1 MYQPLGRQLSPSAP
15 NLHSRVDAS
24 GGVQPTNPTRIE
36 RNANTCA
43 TDWQII
49 LHLRSLFE
57 SNPALISTLMADAS
71 ANAPAGYAET
81 LLVAA
86 KEALAERPGSV
97 DLHLHT
103 AAAAARCGRIIVA
116 ESVLRQLLAIDPD
129 HAKARAM
136 LADVSASTLNT
147 EGDTEAAEASS
158 HNVGEIV
165 QPTFGRRGGR
175 GNELPS

>member
-1 MYQPLGRQLSPSAP
+1 MGRQFAPSALT
-15 NLHSRVDAS
+15 LHSRVDAS
-24 GGVQPTNPTRIE
+24 GGAQPTRPTRIE
-36 RNANTCA
+36 RSANTCA

-103 AAAAARCGRIIVA
+103 AAAAARCGRILEA
-116 ESVLRQLLAIDPD
+116 EAVLRRLLALDPE
-129 HAKARAM
+129 HATARAM
-136 LADVSASTLNT
+136 LADVNAPHLKND
-147 EGDTEAAEASS
+147 EGKYAAEASFN
-158 HNVGEIV
+158 HVDEIAC
-165 QPTFGRRGGR
+165 PTLGRRGRR